1 MRLRFKA
8 TEAMG
13 SYNGYWGSG
22 ANLVYVRFQDGQ
34 VQDLPDGKAVQLLR
48 DFPLNF
54 EAVVEAETREIESPP
69 VDRMFKRKRAKVK

>member
-1 MRLRFKA
+1 
-8 TEAMG
+8 
-13 SYNGYWGSG
+13 
-22 ANLVYVRFQDGQ
+22 
-34 VQDLPDGKAVQLLR
+34 LPDGKAVQLLR